1 MLIPYQQLAPTTL
14 EALIEAFVLR
24 EGTDY
29 GDSELSL
36 ADKVAAVLRQIQQGD
51 VVICYSEQEETVDL
65 LTASDYRK
73 LAANLS

>member
-1 MLIPYQQLAPTTL
+1 MLIPYQQLAPATL

-29 GDSELSL
+29 GDTELSL
-36 ADKVAAVLRQIQQGD
+36 ADKVALVLQQIKQGQ

-65 LTASDYRK
+65 LTERAYRQ
-73 LAANLS
+73 LLSAQN

>member
-29 GDSELSL
+29 GDAELSL
-36 ADKVAAVLRQIQQGD
+36 ADKVALVLRQIQQGD

-65 LTASDYRK
+65 LTTRDYRK
-73 LAANLS
+73 LAATL

>member
-1 MLIPYQQLAPTTL
+1 MLIPYQELNPETL

-36 ADKVAAVLRQIQQGD
+36 AEKVALVMTQIQRGT
-51 VVICYSEQEETVDL
+51 VLICYSEQEESVDL
-65 LTASDYRK
+65 LNERDYKR
-73 LAANLS
+73 LLSQ

>member
-29 GDSELSL
+29 GDTELSL
-36 ADKVAAVLRQIQQGD
+36 ADKVALVLRQIQQGD
-51 VVICYSEQEETVDL
+51 VVICYSEQAETVDL

-73 LAANLS
+73 LVASFQ

>member
-1 MLIPYQQLAPTTL
+1 MLIPYQQLAPATL

-29 GDSELSL
+29 GDTELSL
-36 ADKVAAVLRQIQQGD
+36 ADKVDLVLQQIKQGQ

-65 LTASDYRK
+65 LTARDYRQ
-73 LAANLS
+73 LLSAQN

>member
-29 GDSELSL
+29 GDTELSL
-36 ADKVAAVLRQIQQGD
+36 ADKVALVLQQIKQGQ

-65 LTASDYRK
+65 LTERAYRQ
-73 LAANLS
+73 LLSAHH

>member
-1 MLIPYQQLAPTTL
+1 MLIPYQQLAPATL

-29 GDSELSL
+29 GDTELSL
-36 ADKVAAVLRQIQQGD
+36 ADKVDLVFQQIKQGQ

-65 LTASDYRK
+65 LTARDYRQ
-73 LAANLS
+73 LLSAQN

>member
-36 ADKVAAVLRQIQQGD
+36 ADKVALVLRQIQQGD

>member
-29 GDSELSL
+29 GDAELSL
-36 ADKVAAVLRQIQQGD
+36 ADKVALVLRQIQQGD

-65 LTASDYRK
+65 LTARDYRK
-73 LAANLS
+73 LAATL

>member
-73 LAANLS
+73 LAASFP